1 MIFLGYNPIP
11 DSDLPRFLFK
21 IHFTEFLIKT
31 SLFLKACLRL
41 EYPEDVALVTI
52 SFSSV
57 FTGVGIDC
65 STASLFLVFQAVLPC
80 SADSELVGLL
90 TAGPEL
96 VGLLTAGPEL
106 VGLLTGGFLVFWPG
120 KVFID
125 LGVMVFALF
134 RCRAF
139 FEDSGLMELI
149 LPLLLDR
156 LSFSPL
162 SFLLGI
168 TGLVDFILAGT
179 WY

>member
-1 MIFLGYNPIP
+1 M
-11 DSDLPRFLFK
+11 
-21 IHFTEFLIKT
+21 
-31 SLFLKACLRL
+31 KACLRL

-65 STASLFLVFQAVLPC
+65 STASLFLVLPC

-90 TAGPEL
+90 TAGFLDSEL

-125 LGVMVFALF
+125 LDLMVFALF